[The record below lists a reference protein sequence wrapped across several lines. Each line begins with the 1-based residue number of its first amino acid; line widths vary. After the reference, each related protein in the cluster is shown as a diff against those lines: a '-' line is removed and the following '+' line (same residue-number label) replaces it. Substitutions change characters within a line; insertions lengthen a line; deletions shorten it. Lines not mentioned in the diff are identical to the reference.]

1 MMSRPMRDEDQY
13 ASAKR
18 KKVDYHPTAQELKD
32 IKLAHDNCGHP
43 QNVDYVRMLRFGGV
57 RPEVCDWVRDHFRC
71 DECEGHKLP
80 KARRPT
86 AVPRSYRFNHVVG
99 VDLVEIKFKEQAYF
113 WLNIICWGDAV
124 PASNADRRRSP

>member
-1 MMSRPMRDEDQY
+1 M
-13 ASAKR
+13 
-18 KKVDYHPTAQELKD
+18 
-32 IKLAHDNCGHP
+32 
-43 QNVDYVRMLRFGGV
+43 
-57 RPEVCDWVRDHFRC
+57 CDWVRDHFRC

-113 WLNIICWGDAV
+113 WLNIICWGTQYQQVMQIDADHPKQPMNVWRAFVEAWVRIFGV
-124 PASNADRRRSP
+124 PEMVVIDPGTEFKGEFADQCQS